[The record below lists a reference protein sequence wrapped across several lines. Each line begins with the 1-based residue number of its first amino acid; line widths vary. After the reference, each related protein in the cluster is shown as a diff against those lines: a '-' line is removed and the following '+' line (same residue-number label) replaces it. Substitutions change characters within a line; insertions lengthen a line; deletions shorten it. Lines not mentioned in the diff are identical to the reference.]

1 MRKTTYGKSWFLA
14 KRRFTEQWDESQAA
28 DAHAK
33 RKPYAAA
40 IRNEDGCVT
49 VVDARDDYYGVDFLD
64 AIGREYLSY
73 QFQELEPG
81 RLFLTMA
88 THREFDGE
96 TDRVSY
102 GTTYYFKPDGSVT
115 VETEDFATANLATK
129 EMKVDV
135 NGNWETYPNFGDY
148 GSLTRVDR

>member
-1 MRKTTYGKSWFLA
+1 MERISFGKSWFRAMKRLTELWDIQKA
-14 KRRFTEQWDESQAA
+14 KTAHEQRR
-28 DAHAK
+28 
-33 RKPYAAA
+33 PYVAVMENSGGNHSF
-40 IRNEDGCVT
+40 IEVNN
-49 VVDARDDYYGVDFLD
+49 DYFGIGFLD
-64 AIGREYLSY
+64 SHLREYLSY